1 MRFATL
7 SVADLGFCWPTRYCV
22 DGVMISATFPQ
33 FYTRIPVISVKIW
46 RYANIRLC
54 MPGNSEMMNCGI
66 RPTKFISLADK
77 LSAYEADLFGELA
90 NIKGCPFIVVT
101 A

>member
-1 MRFATL
+1 
-7 SVADLGFCWPTRYCV
+7 
-22 DGVMISATFPQ
+22 
-33 FYTRIPVISVKIW
+33 
-46 RYANIRLC
+46 
-54 MPGNSEMMNCGI
+54 MPGDSEMMNCGI